1 MAPQRAQTGEATE
14 AVCGEVVE
22 QREPSCPLVWLV
34 AHQEPDDSAA
44 VGDGRGCLQEH
55 YAPLVVAPGMR
66 GE

>member
-1 MAPQRAQTGEATE
+1 
-14 AVCGEVVE
+14 VE